1 MAVSVRVKT
10 SRAGIN
16 RMVRSDF
23 MRREME
29 RRAERVLFVAQ
40 QLAPV
45 RTGQYR
51 ASITVT
57 SGTRGTG
64 AYARV
69 TANAP
74 YSVYVE
80 FGNSRGAPRQRV
92 MGRALYAARG

>member
-1 MAVSVRVKT
+1 MAVKVRVKT
-10 SRAGIN
+10 SRSGIN
-16 RMVRSDF
+16 RMVRSEM
-23 MRREME
+23 MRREVE

-45 RTGQYR
+45 RTGRYR

-57 SGTRGTG
+57 SGTRATG
-64 AYARV
+64 AYAQV

-74 YSVYVE
+74 YSVFVE

-92 MGRALYAARG
+92 MGRAALAARD

>member
-1 MAVSVRVKT
+1 MTTRVKVKT
-10 SRAGIN
+10 SRSGIN
-16 RMVRSDF
+16 QMVRADF
-23 MRREME
+23 MRHEME
-29 RRAERVLFVAQ
+29 RRAERVRFVAQ

-74 YSVYVE
+74 HSVFVE
-80 FGNSRGAPRQRV
+80 FGNRLGAPRQRV
-92 MGRALYAARG
+92 LARALPAARG